1 MVLAS
6 TKAPEIIFATAKVS
20 PEWLQKRSNM
30 CQAYLDFKTEYDLA
44 FAYKKALESPTPVD
58 AFRNFA
64 KQLTIAGP
72 NLDPQMLDFFRQKIT
87 NGLPPKFAQLIESE
101 MAIAIDEAR
110 NYNRDLTPL
119 VYEPN
124 TKFSGPIYTDTN
136 FLSKLGR
143 DLLNCNAPC
152 NYFAAISDS
161 IGAIANAQSKLSNT
175 TAPVWDTTI
184 ELINAPLNMAGQTFN
199 KIATS
204 SQQMVAEAATSTVN
218 TFRQGIAQLFS
229 SEKKQQLQQQL
240 EQGQSPANA
249 ATGDLYVNDPAP
261 YFETQNNATEMI
273 GKIKNSLGDCFRLFE
288 FNYRY
293 NALDPDMNFEKAMPG
308 TWQVG
313 VENDR
318 GRELSVS
325 GTPVLSDGTL
335 VTKTPLV
342 VANAPGFTNLD
353 PLETAPPNYNTQNP
367 EQRTS
372 LIKRLTQKLQS
383 LLPQ

>member
-20 PEWLQKRSNM
+20 PEWLQKRTNM

-72 NLDPQMLDFFRQKIT
+72 SLDPQMLDFFRQKIT
-87 NGLPPKFAQLIESE
+87 NALPPKLATLIEIE
-101 MAIAIDEAR
+101 MGTALEQAR
-110 NYNRDLTPL
+110 NYRDLTPL
-119 VYEPN
+119 VFEPN

-143 DLLNCNAPC
+143 DLFNCNAPC
-152 NYFAAISDS
+152 NYFSAISDS
-161 IGAIANAQSKLSNT
+161 IGSIANAQSKLSND
-175 TAPVWDTTI
+175 TAPIWDTTI
-184 ELINAPLNMAGQTFN
+184 QLLNAPINMAGQTFN

-204 SQQMVAEAATSTVN
+204 SQQMVAEAATSTIN
-218 TFRQGIAQLFS
+218 TFRQGVSQLFS
-229 SEKKQQLQQQL
+229 SEKRQQLQQQL
-240 EQGQSPANA
+240 EKGESPANDA
-249 ATGDLYVNDPAP
+249 NGDLYVNDPSA
-261 YFETQNNATEMI
+261 YFETQNNATEII
-273 GKIKNSLGDCFRLFE
+273 GKIKNTLGDCFRLFE

-293 NALDPDMNFEKAMPG
+293 NALDSGMNFEKAMPG

-318 GRELSVS
+318 ARELSVS
-325 GTPVLSDGTL
+325 GTPVLADASL
-335 VTKTPLV
+335 VTKAPMV
-342 VANAPGFTNLD
+342 VANKDSFTNLD
-353 PLETAPPNYNTQNP
+353 TLDSAPPNYNTQNP

-372 LIKRLTQKLQS
+372 RIKKTIQKLQRF
-383 LLPQ
+383 LRL

>member
-20 PEWLQKRSNM
+20 PEWLQKRTNM

-87 NGLPPKFAQLIESE
+87 NGLPPKLAQLIENE

-110 NYNRDLTPL
+110 NYNRDLTPI
-119 VYEPN
+119 VFEPN

-136 FLSKLGR
+136 FLRKLGR

-184 ELINAPLNMAGQTFN
+184 QLINAPLNMAGQTFN

-218 TFRQGIAQLFS
+218 TFRQGVAQLFS
-229 SEKKQQLQQQL
+229 KEKKEQLQQQL
-240 EQGQSPANA
+240 EQGQSPANV

-313 VENDR
+313 VEKDR

>member
-20 PEWLQKRSNM
+20 PEWLQKRTNM

-87 NGLPPKFAQLIESE
+87 NGLPPKLAQLIENE

-136 FLSKLGR
+136 FLRKLGR

-184 ELINAPLNMAGQTFN
+184 QLINAPLNMAGQTFN

-218 TFRQGIAQLFS
+218 TFRQGVAQLFS
-229 SEKKQQLQQQL
+229 KEKKEQLQQQL
-240 EQGQSPANA
+240 EQGQSPANV

-313 VENDR
+313 VEKDR

>member
-20 PEWLQKRSNM
+20 PEWLQKRTNM

-44 FAYKKALESPTPVD
+44 FAYKRALESPTPVD

-72 NLDPQMLDFFRQKIT
+72 SLDPQMLDFFRQKIT
-87 NGLPPKFAQLIESE
+87 NGLPPKLAQLIESE
-101 MAIAIDEAR
+101 MGIAIDEAR
-110 NYNRDLTPL
+110 NYNRDLTPI
-119 VYEPN
+119 VFEPN

-136 FLSKLGR
+136 FLRKLGR

-161 IGAIANAQSKLSNT
+161 IGAIANAQSKLSND
-175 TAPVWDTTI
+175 TAPLWDTTV
-184 ELINAPLNMAGQTFN
+184 ELLNAPLNMAGQTFN
-199 KIATS
+199 KIAAS

-229 SEKKQQLQQQL
+229 KEKKEQLQQQL
-240 EQGQSPANA
+240 EKGESPANV
-249 ATGDLYVNDPAP
+249 ATGDLYVNDPSP

-313 VENDR
+313 VEKDR

-342 VANAPGFTNLD
+342 VANSPSFTNLD
-353 PLETAPPNYNTQNP
+353 PLDTAPPNYNTQNP

-372 LIKRLTQKLQS
+372 LIKRLTEKLQS

>member
-20 PEWLQKRSNM
+20 PEWLQKRTNM

-87 NGLPPKFAQLIESE
+87 NGLPPKLAQLIENE
-101 MAIAIDEAR
+101 MATAIDEAR

-136 FLSKLGR
+136 FLRKLGR

-161 IGAIANAQSKLSNT
+161 IGAIANAQSKLSND
-175 TAPVWDTTI
+175 TAPIWDTTI
-184 ELINAPLNMAGQTFN
+184 QLINAPLNMAGQTFN

-229 SEKKQQLQQQL
+229 KEKKEQLQQQL
-240 EQGQSPANA
+240 EKGESPANV
-249 ATGDLYVNDPAP
+249 ATGDLYVNDPSP

-313 VENDR
+313 VEKDR

-325 GTPVLSDGTL
+325 GTPVLSDSTL

-342 VANAPGFTNLD
+342 AANSPSFINLD
-353 PLETAPPNYNTQNP
+353 PLDTAPPNYNTQNP

>member
-20 PEWLQKRSNM
+20 PEWLQKRTNM

-44 FAYKKALESPTPVD
+44 FAYKRALESPTPVD

-87 NGLPPKFAQLIESE
+87 NALPPRLANLIEIE
-101 MAIAIDEAR
+101 MGTALELAR
-110 NYNRDLTPL
+110 DYNRDLTPL
-119 VYEPN
+119 VFEPN

-136 FLSKLGR
+136 FLNKLGR

-152 NYFAAISDS
+152 NYFSAISDS
-161 IGAIANAQSKLSNT
+161 IGSIANAQSKLSND
-175 TAPVWDTTI
+175 TAPIWDTTI
-184 ELINAPLNMAGQTFN
+184 QLLNAPLNMAGQTFN

-204 SQQMVAEAATSTVN
+204 SQQIVAEAATSTMN
-218 TFRQGIAQLFS
+218 TFRQGVSQLFS
-229 SEKKQQLQQQL
+229 SEEKQQLQEQL
-240 EQGQSPANA
+240 EKGESPANV
-249 ATGDLYVNDPAP
+249 ATGDLFVNDPSV

-273 GKIKNSLGDCFRLFE
+273 GKIKNTLGDCFRLFE

-293 NALDPDMNFEKAMPG
+293 NALDPGMNFEKAMPG

-313 VENDR
+313 VEKDR

-325 GTPVLSDGTL
+325 GTPVLADATL
-335 VTKTPLV
+335 VTKAPLI
-342 VANAPGFTNLD
+342 VANKDSFTNLD
-353 PLETAPPNYNTQNP
+353 NLDSAPPNYNTQNP

-372 LIKRLTQKLQS
+372 RIMKTIQKLQQF
-383 LLPQ
+383 LRL

>member
-20 PEWLQKRSNM
+20 PEWLQKRTNM

-72 NLDPQMLDFFRQKIT
+72 SLDPQMLDFFRQKIT
-87 NGLPPKFAQLIESE
+87 NALPPKLATLIEIE
-101 MAIAIDEAR
+101 MGTALEQAR
-110 NYNRDLTPL
+110 NYRDLTPL
-119 VYEPN
+119 VFEPN

-143 DLLNCNAPC
+143 DLFNCNAPC
-152 NYFAAISDS
+152 NYFSAISDS
-161 IGAIANAQSKLSNT
+161 IGSIANAQSKLSND
-175 TAPVWDTTI
+175 TAPIWDTTI
-184 ELINAPLNMAGQTFN
+184 QLLNAPINMAGQTFN

-204 SQQMVAEAATSTVN
+204 SQQMIAEAATSTIN
-218 TFRQGIAQLFS
+218 TFRQGVSQLFS
-229 SEKKQQLQQQL
+229 SEKRQQLQQQL
-240 EQGQSPANA
+240 EKGESPAND
-249 ATGDLYVNDPAP
+249 ATGDLYVNDPSA
-261 YFETQNNATEMI
+261 YFETQNNATEII
-273 GKIKNSLGDCFRLFE
+273 GKIKNTLGDCFRLFE

-293 NALDPDMNFEKAMPG
+293 NALDSAMNFEKAMPG

-318 GRELSVS
+318 ARELSVS
-325 GTPVLSDGTL
+325 GTPVLADASL
-335 VTKTPLV
+335 VTKAPMV
-342 VANAPGFTNLD
+342 VANKDSFTNLNALD
-353 PLETAPPNYNTQNP
+353 SAPPNYNTQNP

-372 LIKRLTQKLQS
+372 RIKKTIEKLQRF
-383 LLPQ
+383 LRL